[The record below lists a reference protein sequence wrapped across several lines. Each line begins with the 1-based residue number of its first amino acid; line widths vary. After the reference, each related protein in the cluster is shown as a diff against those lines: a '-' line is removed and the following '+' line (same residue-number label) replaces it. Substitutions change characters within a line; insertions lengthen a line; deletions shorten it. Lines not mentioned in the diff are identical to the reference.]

1 MNERLLHPG
10 PDKVFPEVR
19 CQYWVLC
26 GRQAIKHHQWTCN
39 GFRRWRG
46 KLVVLNME
54 ALPPAHLRLLKPPFF
69 SVRVNCFGPYVIKFG
84 RCCEKWWGGIF
95 KCLTTQCVHL
105 NLLNADAFL
114 LVLRQFVAQ
123 RGTPF
128 NILSDQGTNFRGAD
142 IELRE
147 SFTEM
152 EPQLQEELTE
162 KQIKF
167 CLNPPVVPHFGGTW
181 KREIQFVKKALQVVI
196 DSQPVQ
202 EG

>member
-26 GRQAIKHHQWTCN
+26 GRQAIKHLQWTCN

-46 KLVVLNME
+46 KLVVLKMVD
-54 ALPPAHLRLLKPPFF
+54 LPPAHLRLLKPPFF

-84 RCCEKWWGGIF
+84 RCCEKWWGVIF
-95 KCLTTQCVHL
+95 KYLTTQCVHL

-114 LVLRQFVAQ
+114 LALRQFVAQ

-128 NILSDQGTNFRGAD
+128 KILSDQGTNFRGAGGD
-142 IELRE
+142 RQSACPGRLTSDPAHRSGRYPQCKVIGLRP
-147 SFTEM
+147 FK
-152 EPQLQEELTE
+152 P
-162 KQIKF
+162 
-167 CLNPPVVPHFGGTW
+167 C
-181 KREIQFVKKALQVVI
+181 
-196 DSQPVQ
+196 
-202 EG
+202 